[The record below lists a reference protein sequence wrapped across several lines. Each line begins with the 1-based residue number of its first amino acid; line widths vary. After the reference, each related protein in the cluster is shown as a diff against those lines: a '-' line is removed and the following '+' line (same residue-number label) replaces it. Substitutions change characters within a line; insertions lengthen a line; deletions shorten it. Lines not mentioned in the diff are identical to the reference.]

1 MAKMRAGYRRLV
13 PARIMAW
20 IIGLSAA
27 FAGIYGFQ
35 SFAPRQAAEWTA
47 QWRLWRSGVVRVDLG
62 GLSALR
68 AERCGGGGQAQ
79 SQGQAKAK
87 SSDHPCSCV
96 VLIHGLGDSAMTW
109 RNLLESPLA
118 EWRSPVD
125 LYAVDLPGSGSSP
138 PENDPANYSARRMAE
153 RLGRGLAAV
162 SNCSSWLVVGNSFGG
177 SVAAWLALRSSDD
190 PGSAPHVR
198 KLMLVDT
205 SGLKAQREDPAS
217 GFIAALLKEPTI
229 EGLKEFQRRAYAQ
242 ARELPEAYWR
252 AAAQALKASP
262 VASIL
267 AAQSL
272 SDDLDGV
279 ASSIHVTAAM
289 VLWGAADRITAPGEG
304 KLWASSVPGAVYRE
318 IPGCGHLPQKE
329 CPAEV
334 LKALNELVLFG
345 VM

>member
-1 MAKMRAGYRRLV
+1 
-13 PARIMAW
+13 
-20 IIGLSAA
+20 
-27 FAGIYGFQ
+27 
-35 SFAPRQAAEWTA
+35 
-47 QWRLWRSGVVRVDLG
+47 
-62 GLSALR
+62 
-68 AERCGGGGQAQ
+68 
-79 SQGQAKAK
+79 
-87 SSDHPCSCV
+87 
-96 VLIHGLGDSAMTW
+96 
-109 RNLLESPLA
+109 
-118 EWRSPVD
+118 
-125 LYAVDLPGSGSSP
+125 
-138 PENDPANYSARRMAE
+138 
-153 RLGRGLAAV
+153 
-162 SNCSSWLVVGNSFGG
+162 
-177 SVAAWLALRSSDD
+177 
-190 PGSAPHVR
+190 
-198 KLMLVDT
+198 MLVDT